1 MTIPKT
7 HRNCTLLQNEY
18 SEEELLG
25 FLQQDAILVWGLWTA
40 KSSLL
45 YPHDGVETLS
55 ILFSKSLQVHS
66 SDVNVRELSVP
77 KVISSCSLKLLLWQ
91 LKVGMP
97 NQQSFPLMPALEIR
111 LRLSIF
117 STKMIHSS
125 CFCLPRPTSKR
136 KREHCF
142 HSMGD
147 VVIDMLRGS
156 GPNAKLKKAEILE
169 GAKRKLSRCLLSYLE
184 APKSAGSPTMTK
196 GYIWISYWD
205 FLYSFNIVK
214 ELIIATRMGL
224 KETAILPCRFPST
237 FS

>member
-1 MTIPKT
+1 MTVTICNGHEIVANSNGDILYSQFNT
-7 HRNCTLLQNEY
+7 AVLYNEY

-117 STKMIHSS
+117 STK
-125 CFCLPRPTSKR
+125 LPNDMPRIER
-136 KREHCF
+136 I
-142 HSMGD
+142 D

-169 GAKRKLSRCLLSYLE
+169 GAKRKLSR
-184 APKSAGSPTMTK
+184 
-196 GYIWISYWD
+196 
-205 FLYSFNIVK
+205 
-214 ELIIATRMGL
+214 
-224 KETAILPCRFPST
+224 
-237 FS
+237 